1 LSATEPNHA
10 DARAADAA
18 TDFVFAALAHLI
30 DQSPQRV
37 LVLDRAALR
46 CEWTRRLLI
55 ELGDD
60 WVAFS
65 FPDNAGAV
73 Q

>member
-1 LSATEPNHA
+1 LTTEPTQHA

-37 LVLDRAALR
+37 LIIDRAELR
-46 CEWTRRLLI
+46 CDWHRRLLI
-55 ELGDD
+55 EIGED

-65 FPDNAGAV
+65 FPESSSV

>member
-1 LSATEPNHA
+1 LTIEPTQHA

-18 TDFVFAALAHLI
+18 TNFVFAALAHLI
-30 DQSPQRV
+30 DHAPERT
-37 LVLDRAALR
+37 LVIDRAELR
-46 CEWTRRLLI
+46 CDWHRRLLI
-55 ELGDD
+55 EIGDD

-65 FPDNAGAV
+65 FPESSSI